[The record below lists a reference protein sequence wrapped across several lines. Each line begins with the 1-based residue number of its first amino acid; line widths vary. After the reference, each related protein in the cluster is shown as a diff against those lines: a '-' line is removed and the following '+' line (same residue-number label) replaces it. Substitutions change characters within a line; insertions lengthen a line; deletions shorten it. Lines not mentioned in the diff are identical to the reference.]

1 MQFVMCFPGV
11 TILLTIHGR
20 QSKPC
25 PQVPIF
31 PHRQYV
37 DRLFHVDCMLIS
49 GEKYWKMSPGKII
62 LGFSSATFQDVPVS
76 RYTCS
81 PHTLVLQGTKAKTV

>member
-1 MQFVMCFPGV
+1 MWFVMCFPGV
-11 TILLTIHGR
+11 TILLTILVQCLSSNGR

-37 DRLFHVDCMLIS
+37 DRLFHVDRMLVS

-62 LGFSSATFQDVPVS
+62 LGFSSATF
-76 RYTCS
+76 
-81 PHTLVLQGTKAKTV
+81 